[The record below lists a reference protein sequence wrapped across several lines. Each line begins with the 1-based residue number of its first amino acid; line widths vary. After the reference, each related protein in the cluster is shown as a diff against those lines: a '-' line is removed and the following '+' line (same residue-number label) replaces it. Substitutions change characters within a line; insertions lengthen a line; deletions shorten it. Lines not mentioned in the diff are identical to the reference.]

1 MRGQAR
7 TSAEEGARP
16 LRSRGAFTLIEL
28 LVVMVV
34 VAAAGVMVVP
44 RLAGS
49 RARGRVLAQAR
60 TVATLAQA
68 ARARAASEGRTYLL
82 IIDPEQGEA
91 RLARRR
97 DPLAEATDED
107 DPEREPADAAASWS
121 RGVAFEDGVTL
132 VEPLPSSL
140 DGALSI
146 AFRPHGDADAAHVV
160 FASADGADRIAVVV
174 DAAQGRCTID
184 ETGASAPEDAP

>member
-16 LRSRGAFTLIEL
+16 LRSRRAFTLIEL

-121 RGVAFEDGVTL
+121 RGVAFEDDVTL

-140 DGALSI
+140 EGPLAI

-160 FASADGADRIAVVV
+160 FATADGTDRIAVVV

>member
-1 MRGQAR
+1 MPHHAR
-7 TSAEEGARP
+7 ASGDDDARP
-16 LRSRGAFTLIEL
+16 ARSRRAFTLIEL
-28 LVVMVV
+28 LVVMAV

-60 TVATLAQA
+60 VVVTLAQT

-82 IIDPEQGEA
+82 IVDHEKGEV

-97 DPLAEATDED
+97 DPLAEAQDED
-107 DPEREPADAAASWS
+107 DPEREPADAATSWS
-121 RGVAFEDGVTL
+121 RAVAFEEGVTL
-132 VEPLPSSL
+132 AEPADLEAPL
-140 DGALSI
+140 AI

-160 FASADGADRIAVVV
+160 FQGADGVDRVAVTV
-174 DAAQGRCTID
+174 DPAQARCTID
-184 ETGASAPEDAP
+184 DTGAGAP